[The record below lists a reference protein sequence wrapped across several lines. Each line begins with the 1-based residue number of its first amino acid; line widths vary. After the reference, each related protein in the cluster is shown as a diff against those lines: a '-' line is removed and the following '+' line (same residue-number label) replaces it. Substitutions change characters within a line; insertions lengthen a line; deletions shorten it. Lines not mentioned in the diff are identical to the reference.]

1 MRASWWLMRDEI
13 PALLGA
19 ESGALTTMHALH
31 PARKGP
37 TVEDASWCVH
47 RDA

>member
-1 MRASWWLMRDEI
+1 MRDDGGDI
-13 PALLGA
+13 RRCSARNPVH
-19 ESGALTTMHALH
+19 STMMHALH
-31 PARKGP
+31 PAQNGP